1 MIIIEGLDGTGKT
14 TLAND
19 LLNKNY
25 ILINNNLTSESHYD
39 KYVNKGM
46 TSFENAEDYNS
57 HNTKQLDL
65 KEMKQLLLQLDLFN

>member
-1 MIIIEGLDGTGKT
+1 MVTKEDMLKAI
-14 TLAND
+14 D
-19 LLNKNY
+19 LGNYFKIPADNRDLN
-25 ILINNNLTSESHYD
+25 YD